1 MNKVV
6 MSIVTGLNVELK
18 NFFIMLYKIHQQ
30 SSIITSHTTKQY
42 LGAKIQESLC
52 ASKNIFTEIDNWER
66 LIINTNASK
75 HAKNYKYNCR
85 VLMQF
90 LYINVFV

>member
-1 MNKVV
+1 
-6 MSIVTGLNVELK
+6 
-18 NFFIMLYKIHQQ
+18 MLYKTLQ
-30 SSIITSHTTKQY
+30 SSFIATSYETIQCS
-42 LGAKIQESLC
+42 GAKIQESLC
-52 ASKNIFTEIDNWER
+52 ASKNTFADIDNWER

-75 HAKNYKYNCR
+75 HTKNYKYNCR